1 MSEDPTRTPF
11 SALRASTPARDED
24 ARAQARELLA
34 EHIGASASEPVPRR
48 RRPRMPRTR
57 WVASAAAATVIAGG
71 GAALAAVLLQ
81 TEHTGHLAV
90 FTAQG
95 TLSPRFHVA
104 GTASG
109 YCFTASLATDAL
121 DAYRCIQ
128 GNALHDPCFAASA
141 SARSVVCFLDP
152 WHPVTVLQ
160 LTRRLPRHGPVPKLA
175 LPWAIVTSDGR
186 HCTFLTGATA
196 PMGGERI
203 NYGCV
208 HGSYLIGA
216 PDRRNPL
223 WTIRSARAYVPDR
236 PGHPTPI
243 TRFPLVGIKVTVP

>member
-11 SALRASTPARDED
+11 SALRASTPPRDEA
-24 ARAQARELLA
+24 ARAKARELLA
-34 EHIGASASEPVPRR
+34 AHIATGAPEPERGH
-48 RRPRMPRTR
+48 RRPRIPRTR
-57 WVASAAAATVIAGG
+57 WFASVAAAAVIAGG
-71 GAALAAVLLQ
+71 GVALATILSH
-81 TEHTGHLAV
+81 TKHTGHLPV

-104 GTASG
+104 DSG
-109 YCFTASLATDAL
+109 RGQCFTDSLATDAR

-152 WHPVTVLQ
+152 WHPVTLLR

-208 HGSYLIGA
+208 HGSYLIGT

-223 WTIRSARAYVPDR
+223 WTIRSARGYVPDR

-243 TRFPLVGIKVTVP
+243 THFPLVGIEQTVP